1 MGFPRF
7 VSSLV
12 AAKEGFKDRRHLGYW
27 FVRGMGL
34 MSGGGDFSPVRG
46 IDESHMEIRIN
57 IVGLCMVS
65 SYLISNVHSY
75 TVVYIESG
83 LI

>member
-1 MGFPRF
+1 
-7 VSSLV
+7 
-12 AAKEGFKDRRHLGYW
+12 
-27 FVRGMGL
+27 
-34 MSGGGDFSPVRG
+34 MSGGGDSSPVRS
-46 IDESHMEIRIN
+46 IDEIHMEIRIN